1 VAIWL
6 LAACDP
12 ADGAATPPSVTL
24 GADEDE
30 TTVGDAPP
38 AAPALATLPPV
49 DRFTY
54 PTGADDIVVQ
64 VLVRVPLGPDVPLLT
79 VYGDGDV
86 IAGTNEGWRSGTVS
100 DLAIQGLLDDA
111 ESVGLLDNA
120 LVLRVPEKTG
130 TTVSGDTSASL
141 PSPLPPG
148 PDFTIRFDV
157 DGRVLEHQ
165 LDLARIERPP
175 AIWVFLTSATTANR
189 FDLTEPYEP
198 DAWIACSP
206 AGCELVPT
214 ALDTSSR
221 PLLPHEDPG
230 SLVGR

>member
-1 VAIWL
+1 MAVCL

-12 ADGAATPPSVTL
+12 SDDAATSTS
-24 GADEDE
+24 
-30 TTVGDAPP
+30 TTPVSDATGTTQGDTSPG
-38 AAPALATLPPV
+38 APAFDTLPPV

-54 PTGADDIVVQ
+54 PTGTDDVVVQ
-64 VLVRVPLGPDVPLLT
+64 ILVRAPFGPDVPLLT